1 MVIAAGESLVDL
13 IADGDAIAARPGGAP
28 FNVARGVARL
38 GTPAAFLGALSSD
51 AFGRELRAALEADG
65 VDVALAPEVAAPTT
79 LALARLAGGDAQ
91 YTFYVEGTSAPA
103 LTADDAG
110 RALAA
115 GPRAIHVGGLGLVLE
130 PCASAVEHLVASA
143 PDDVLVTVDPNV
155 RPALPVDPG
164 RLRRVLERADLVKVS
179 TEDLEHLGSLELRG
193 PRTRAVLVTD
203 GSRPVRV
210 DGVEVEVPAVEVVDT
225 VGAGDAFCAGLL
237 HATLRGDGPL
247 EAAAFAGR
255 VAAVACTRAG
265 ADPPTAA
272 EVR

>member
-13 IADGDAIAARPGGAP
+13 IADGDRVVARPGGAP

-38 GTPAAFLGALSSD
+38 GTPAAFLGALSRD
-51 AFGRELRAALEADG
+51 AFGAELREALEADG
-65 VDVALAPEVAAPTT
+65 VDTSLAPAVDAPTT
-79 LALARLAGGDAQ
+79 LALARLTGGDAQ

-103 LTADDAG
+103 LTAADAD

-130 PCASAVEHLVASA
+130 PAASAIERLVAAA
-143 PDDVLVTVDPNV
+143 PDDVLVTLDPNV
-155 RPALPVDPG
+155 RPALPPDLG
-164 RLRRVLERADLVKVS
+164 RLARVLARADLVKVS
-179 TEDLEHLGSLELRG
+179 TEDLEHLGGLQLRG

-210 DGVEVEVPAVEVVDT
+210 DDVEVPVPAVEVVDT

-237 HATLRGDGPL
+237 HATLRGDAPL
-247 EAAAFAGR
+247 DAAAFAAQ
-255 VAAVACTRAG
+255 VAAEACTRAG
-265 ADPPTAA
+265 AG
-272 EVR
+272 